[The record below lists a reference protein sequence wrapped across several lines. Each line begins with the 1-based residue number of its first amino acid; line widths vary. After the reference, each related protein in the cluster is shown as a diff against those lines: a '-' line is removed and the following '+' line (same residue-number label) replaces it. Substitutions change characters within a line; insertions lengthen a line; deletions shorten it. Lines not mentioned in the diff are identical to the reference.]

1 MIEKNSLFH
10 QKISKSKLKNL
21 RSCGNFLIQEIF
33 SSKISKII
41 LEGGVVAENFVRNN
55 LELPHS
61 CVRSPANCDGR
72 DHEVDG
78 IEICSECNFN
88 NTHYGFRGA
97 GVENRRNKRPRF
109 ASKFQKIPHGSPP
122 PPKKYHINP

>member
-1 MIEKNSLFH
+1 MKIENKKML
-10 QKISKSKLKNL
+10 KKTSKSKLKNL

-61 CVRSPANCDGR
+61 CVRSPANCDGG
-72 DHEVDG
+72 DHQVT
-78 IEICSECNFN
+78 IQ
-88 NTHYGFRGA
+88 NTEARIH
-97 GVENRRNKRPRF
+97 
-109 ASKFQKIPHGSPP
+109 
-122 PPKKYHINP
+122 KK